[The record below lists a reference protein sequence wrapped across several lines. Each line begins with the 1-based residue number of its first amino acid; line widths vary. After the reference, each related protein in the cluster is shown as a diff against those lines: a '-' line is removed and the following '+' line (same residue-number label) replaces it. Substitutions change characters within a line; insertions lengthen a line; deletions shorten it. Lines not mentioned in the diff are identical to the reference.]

1 MTTTNND
8 RIPYTDSIR
17 PTHYRQTHA
26 CIETVDGVD
35 YFAGFYNARDAA
47 SVVRIRSL
55 GGRSFRAERVIN
67 EHM

>member
-1 MTTTNND
+1 MTTTSND

-26 CIETVDGVD
+26 CVETVDGVD

-47 SVVRIRSL
+47 SVVRIRTL
-55 GGRSFRAERVIN
+55 GGRNFRAERVIN
-67 EHM
+67 EHL